1 MPTLPG
7 KSDNSTADTKAR
19 LGRIIIEKKK
29 AQSDVVIPQP
39 GEQQPAQAQPTQ
51 LQWTPWHG
59 RRSC

>member
-1 MPTLPG
+1 MPTFPG

-39 GEQQPAQAQPTQ
+39 GTTTRTGATKSSTRTAWQY
-51 LQWTPWHG
+51 G
-59 RRSC
+59 SNG